1 MNSTFSV
8 IPVKGIRHIGRM
20 LVHDFTICCKKTNR
34 IISVLDAY
42 MEAVEEDKCCIND
55 IGTVTFNAVVKAEN
69 DIKTFKATL
78 KDIINTVGTKIEII
92 NDIKARE
99 PFIVSPVN
107 YYRIY
112 KMRQLHRFMVVMEE
126 EVDELLK
133 EVEAKRIETL
143 NFIENLGL

>member
-1 MNSTFSV
+1 MSGTFSV
-8 IPVKGIRHIGRM
+8 IPVKGVRQMERM
-20 LVHDFTICCKKTNR
+20 LVHDFTLCCNKTNR

-42 MEAVEEDKCCIND
+42 MEAVNEDKCCIND

-69 DIKTFKATL
+69 DIK
-78 KDIINTVGTKIEII
+78 
-92 NDIKARE
+92 ARE

-107 YYRIY
+107 WYRIY
-112 KMRQLHRFMVVMEE
+112 KMHQLHRYMVVMAE

>member
-1 MNSTFSV
+1 MSGTFSV

-42 MEAVEEDKCCIND
+42 MEAVNEDKCCIND

-69 DIKTFKATL
+69 DIKMFKNTL
-78 KDIINTVGTKIEII
+78 KDIIYTVGTKIEII
-92 NDIKARE
+92 DDIKARE

-107 YYRIY
+107 WYRIF